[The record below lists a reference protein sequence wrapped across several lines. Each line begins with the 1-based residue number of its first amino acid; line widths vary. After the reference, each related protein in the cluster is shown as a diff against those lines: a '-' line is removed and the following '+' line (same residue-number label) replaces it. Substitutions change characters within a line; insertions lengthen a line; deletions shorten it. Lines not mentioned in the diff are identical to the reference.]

1 MSDWVLNA
9 VRITGNLYRVDMR
22 GDLVQHGVDP
32 VMTPKIEGRAVAM
45 VDEKT
50 LQAMR
55 DEIGEVL
62 AGRPTPTPVRLTVTA
77 DHSRP
82 HGEVTIADIDP
93 EDLV

>member
-1 MSDWVLNA
+1 MSNWVLNA

-32 VMTPKIEGRAVAM
+32 IMTPKIEGRAVAM

-55 DEIGEVL
+55 DELTAVL
-62 AGRPTPTPVRLTVTA
+62 TGRPSLPPI
-77 DHSRP
+77 
-82 HGEVTIADIDP
+82 EDINP
-93 EDLV
+93 EDLA